1 MYYFELHRGEKKK
14 KGILIRISDFLIILD
29 ERSAGSTR
37 LFLMVDYK
45 ISANSQHYAA
55 VFFTQRILFG

>member
-1 MYYFELHRGEKKK
+1 MYYFELHTGEKKN
-14 KGILIRISDFLIILD
+14 GILIRISVFLVILD
-29 ERSAGSTR
+29 ERSGGSTR